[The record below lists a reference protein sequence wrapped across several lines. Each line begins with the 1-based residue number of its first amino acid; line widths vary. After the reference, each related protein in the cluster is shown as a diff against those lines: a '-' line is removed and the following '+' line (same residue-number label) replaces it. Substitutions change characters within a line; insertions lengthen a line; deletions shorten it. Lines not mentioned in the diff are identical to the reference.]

1 MFFFQMDC
9 SQLNHKTMFVMDHS
23 YRFLELSGETVDV
36 DVSNRR
42 KNVAPSM
49 PVTKTMWTLCVEAV
63 MEYCRIS
70 FDLFGLSKVVRR
82 FFNSIESYNMGS

>member
-1 MFFFQMDC
+1 
-9 SQLNHKTMFVMDHS
+9 MDHS

-70 FDLFGLSKVVRR
+70 FDLFGLNKVVRR
-82 FFNSIESYNMGS
+82 FFN